1 MIFAINPISNTENS
15 ISSVTK
21 NTQTLLSK
29 YKQSQS
35 AARVASVVVYQ
46 SLAYLTD
53 SYGNGISL
61 SSLENLKQTMSNENL
76 ESSSAFELVD
86 SMIDDFDDFSSN
98 GEVITETDFMSIV
111 TFADA
116 QDVISSSSYEDLNS
130 VLKEI
135 GSGISSSIAAQY
147 GKNTALTLAFMNFMN
162 SLSEENLDSLLN
174 STSSTNSSNSVY
186 AGYNTN
192 ESDKLST
199 NSTYATSQNVYK
211 STSYATNPIQDYR
224 TVTPAQLK
232 SPINIS
238 V

>member
-1 MIFAINPISNTENS
+1 MNFAINPISNTENS

-35 AARVASVVVYQ
+35 VARVASVVVYQ

-61 SSLENLKQTMSNENL
+61 SSLEILRQTMSNENL
-76 ESSSAFELVD
+76 ESTSAYELVG
-86 SMIDDFDDFSSN
+86 SMIDDFDDFSSD

-116 QDVISSSSYEDLNS
+116 QDVIASSSYEDLNS

-135 GSGISSSIAAQY
+135 GSSISSSIAAQY

-162 SLSEENLDSLLN
+162 SLSEENLNSLLN
-174 STSSTNSSNSVY
+174 STSSTTSSNLVD
-186 AGYNTN
+186 ADYNTN

-199 NSTYATSQNVYK
+199 NSTYKTSQNAYK
-211 STSYATNPIQDYR
+211 STAYATNPIQDYR
-224 TVTPAQLK
+224 TVTPEQLK